1 MKLPEGKVL
10 VVATVDTRDRRK
22 QTGVIS
28 SMSRKTNIPSVEV
41 RKLLSQSGLRARK
54 GLGQHFLVDE
64 TFLEI
69 IASAAELSPE
79 DTVIEVGPGLGVL
92 TVELAR
98 RAGRVVAV
106 ELDAKLAA
114 LIKKRLSSLTNVN
127 IVHADILKV
136 NLSPLLKDR
145 SEYKV
150 VANIPYYI
158 TSPILRYFIEA
169 SPRPSLMVVMV
180 QKEVGE
186 AIAAGPGDMS
196 VLAVSLQIYSKPRIV
211 AHVPSQ
217 SFYPSPK
224 VDSVIVRFDMLPEPA
239 IKVENTD
246 DFLEVVRSGFSSPR
260 KQLRNSLAHGL
271 GVRPSEVVPMLEKAQ
286 VEPQRRPEALSLEEW
301 QRIYKVV
308 IDFKKAKMVC

>member
-1 MKLPEGKVL
+1 MIL
-10 VVATVDTRDRRK
+10 VPKKA
-22 QTGVIS
+22 S
-28 SMSRKTNIPSVEV
+28 LPSVEV
-41 RKLLSQSGLRARK
+41 KKLLNQSGLRAKK
-54 GLGQHFLVDE
+54 GLGQHFLVDDTVLE
-64 TFLEI
+64 T
-69 IASAAELSPE
+69 IASAAELCPE

-98 RAGRVVAV
+98 RVGRVVAV

-114 LIKKRLSSLTNVN
+114 LLKKRLSSLTNVDL
-127 IVHADILKV
+127 VHADILKV
-136 NLSPLLKDR
+136 NLPELVKER
-145 SEYKV
+145 SGYKV

-158 TSPILRYFIEA
+158 TSPILRYFFEA

-186 AIAAGPGDMS
+186 AIVAGPGDMS
-196 VLAVSLQIYSKPRIV
+196 ILAVSLQIYSKPRII
-211 AHVPSQ
+211 AYVPSQ

-246 DFLEVVRSGFSSPR
+246 DFLGVVRSGFSSPR

-271 GVRPSEVVPMLEKAQ
+271 GARPAEVVPMLEKAK
-286 VEPQRRPEALSLEEW
+286 VEPQRRPETLSLEEW

-308 IDFKKAKMVC
+308 IDFKKAKMLC